1 MHYTNHEIQ
10 EDNMLLRKMNSKKV
24 ENENKVIME
33 KVVDDLLM
41 ISIKIDSNKNK
52 DYYDY
57 WRLTKTMGIPPLEIG
72 IDGTDGSIQ
81 NLVFYI
87 DSNYFKNESC
97 NLTREQ
103 PGAVLVDTSIF
114 KKNNDY
120 VDVYEEYYV
129 FCSNKDLIC
138 SFMDDFHPDECYINN
153 RIKIFLQSNLII
165 GFAISDLSN
174 SEIKMLKS
182 VYNS

>member
-1 MHYTNHEIQ
+1 
-10 EDNMLLRKMNSKKV
+10 MLLRKVNSKKV
-24 ENENKVIME
+24 KNDNKVLME

-41 ISIKIDSNKNK
+41 ISIKMDSNKNK

-72 IDGTDGSIQ
+72 IDSTDGSIQ
-81 NLVFYI
+81 NIVFYI
-87 DSNYFKNESC
+87 DSNYFKDVNC
-97 NLTREQ
+97 NMPRENS
-103 PGAVLVDTSIF
+103 GAVLVDPSIF

-120 VDVYEEYYV
+120 VDIYEEYYV

-138 SFMDDFHPDECYINN
+138 SFMDDFHPDECFINN

-165 GFAISDLSN
+165 GFAVSDLN
-174 SEIKMLKS
+174 ISEIKMLKS